1 MDPDL
6 PASSAPQPEAPND
19 SGESPPLHR
28 RSHRRR
34 PPAWWRHTFSSLGE
48 RDYRYMW
55 FAMFAFMG
63 GVQMSFVAM
72 GYLAYDLTGSA
83 TRLGFVHGAQAVPM
97 IVLALFGGVIADRFD
112 RKRVMQAGQ
121 LLAGAVGLFVAF
133 AVWTDTATWYHLM
146 VMGFVYGTVF
156 DVTMPARQAAIPQ
169 LVDRRHIGNAV
180 ALNGALLSTT
190 FLIAPGVGG
199 VLYAFA
205 GADVVFFLIAGLGF
219 LSVAL
224 TGFLPTLRPTEHK
237 VRAVFSEIKA
247 GLQYVGRTPTIR
259 LLLILTLITASLAIP
274 FRFVLPVFVVDV
286 YERGPEALGLL
297 VSIMGIGSLAGSL
310 VLATMRKAR
319 RGIIL
324 ILAGGLSGLALLVL
338 SAVPI
343 FAVAAVLMVV
353 LGVADTSRRTLTHTL
368 IMEHGDPEYR
378 GRTMSLYLMT
388 FGLVPLVVM
397 PIGFAIEH
405 FSGQL
410 VIGAMAV
417 ALLVATA
424 AILLTQKK
432 LRELS

>member
-1 MDPDL
+1 
-6 PASSAPQPEAPND
+6 
-19 SGESPPLHR
+19 
-28 RSHRRR
+28 
-34 PPAWWRHTFSSLGE
+34 
-48 RDYRYMW
+48 MW
-55 FAMFAFMG
+55 LAMFAFMG
-63 GVQMSFVAM
+63 GVQMSFVAV

-83 TRLGFVHGAQAVPM
+83 TRLGYVHGAQAVPM
-97 IVLALFGGVIADRFD
+97 LVLALFGGVIADRFD

-121 LLAGAVGLFVAF
+121 LLAGAVGLFVAL
-133 AVWTDTATWYHLM
+133 AIWTDTVTWYHLL

-156 DVTMPARQAAIPQ
+156 AVTMPARQASIPQ
-169 LVDRRHIGNAV
+169 LVDRRHLGNAV

-199 VLYAFA
+199 ALYALA

-224 TGFLPTLRPTEHK
+224 TGALPTLKPSEHK

-247 GLQYVGRTPTIR
+247 GLDYVRRTPSIR

-310 VLATMRKAR
+310 VLASMRKTQ
-319 RGIIL
+319 RGMIL
-324 ILAGGLSGLALLVL
+324 ILAGGLSGVTLLVL

-343 FAVAAVLMVV
+343 YSVAAVLMAV

-397 PIGFAIEH
+397 PIGYAIEH
-405 FSGQL
+405 LGGQV

-417 ALLVATA
+417 VLLVATA
-424 AILLTQKK
+424 AILGTQKT
-432 LRELS
+432 LREIP